1 MDIADILKQY
11 ADRPTDTQT
20 DFDEVARG
28 VPRDVLGS
36 GIAQAFRSEQ
46 TPDFGSM
53 IGNLFGGSN
62 PQQRA
67 GLLGQLIG
75 AVGPA
80 VLSSIAGGA
89 LGRMFQGGGP
99 SGARQPQVTP
109 DDVVDMTPDQVRE
122 VATAAE
128 KSDPGIM
135 DRIGAYYAEHPE
147 VVKVLGGTALAI
159 ALGQMAKG
167 MRR

>member
-20 DFDEVARG
+20 DFDEVARE

-53 IGNLFGGSN
+53 IGSLFGGSN

-89 LGRMFQGGGP
+89 LGRMFRAAHRPGR
-99 SGARQPQVTP
+99 ARARSRPT
-109 DDVVDMTPDQVRE
+109 T
-122 VATAAE
+122 
-128 KSDPGIM
+128 
-135 DRIGAYYAEHPE
+135 
-147 VVKVLGGTALAI
+147 
-159 ALGQMAKG
+159 
-167 MRR
+167 

>member
-11 ADRPTDTQT
+11 ADRPTDTLT
-20 DFDEVARG
+20 DFDEVARE

-53 IGNLFGGSN
+53 IGSLFGGSN

-67 GLLGQLIG
+67 GLLGQLIS

-89 LGRMFQGGGP
+89 LGRMFQGGGA
-99 SGARQPQVTP
+99 SGAKPPQVRP
-109 DDVVDMTPDQVRE
+109 DDVIDMTPDQVRE

-159 ALGQMAKG
+159 ALGQMATR